1 MAKMSES
8 YKNTLIA
15 VLLMGIVAMTIIY
28 ANFTHYL
35 NVRAQ
40 EGAKSGDWNIH
51 FENLL
56 NRTPADNNNT
66 AVVNRAPI
74 ILSGKTEI
82 AGLKLT
88 LNKPGDNV
96 VYTFDIVNSGDYDA
110 RLDDYVTGTPQC
122 SPTESFCN
130 NVIFNFKYT
139 DGNKINQNDIL
150 KKGDRVIV
158 TMTVAL
164 NNLISNM
171 PNEKINI
178 DNLTGVFYYVQK

>member
-1 MAKMSES
+1 MTKLSES
-8 YKNTLIA
+8 YKNTLI
-15 VLLMGIVAMTIIY
+15 VILLIGIVSMTIIY

-40 EGAKSGDWNIH
+40 TGVKSGNWDIH
-51 FENLL
+51 FENLVD
-56 NRTPADNNNT
+56 RTPTDNNNT
-66 AVVNRAPI
+66 AVVNSSPKI
-74 ILSGKTEI
+74 SSKTEI
-82 AGLKLT
+82 NGLKLT
-88 LNKPGDNV
+88 LNKPGDTV
-96 VYTFDIVNSGDYDA
+96 VYTFDIVNKGDYDA
-110 RLDDYVTGTPQC
+110 RLHNYLVCTPQC
-122 SPTESFCN
+122 SPDTSFCN

-150 KKGDRVIV
+150 KKGDRVNV

>member
-1 MAKMSES
+1 MTKMSES

-15 VLLMGIVAMTIIY
+15 ILLMGIVAMTIIY

-40 EGAKSGDWNIH
+40 EGAKSGDWDIH
-51 FENLL
+51 FENLV
-56 NRTPADNNNT
+56 NNTSPENNNT
-66 AVVNRAPI
+66 ALVNRIPV

-82 AGLKLT
+82 TGLKAT
-88 LNKPGDNV
+88 FNKPGDNV
-96 VYTFDIVNSGDYDA
+96 VYTFDIVNAGDYDA
-110 RLDDYVTGTPQC
+110 RLDDYVAGTPQC
-122 SPTESFCN
+122 SPIESFCK

-139 DGNKINQNDIL
+139 NGNKINQNDIL
-150 KKGDRVIV
+150 KKGDRINV

-164 NNLISNM
+164 NNSINNM
-171 PNEKINI
+171 PSEKIYI